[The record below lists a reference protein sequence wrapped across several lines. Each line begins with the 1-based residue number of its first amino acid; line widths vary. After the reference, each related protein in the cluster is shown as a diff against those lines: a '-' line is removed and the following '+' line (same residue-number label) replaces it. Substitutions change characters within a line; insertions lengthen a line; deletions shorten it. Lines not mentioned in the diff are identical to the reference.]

1 MAENMTL
8 DEAVKIMEGNT
19 SELSDA
25 ELGQINETFY
35 NSFTNGG
42 YRDQKTQDAAD
53 IALALAESRIDALN
67 GQDNFDPAD
76 LDSVISLAN
85 SISSFSNK
93 GDIAKAVAEKAQ
105 KQKAELEAQAKPA
118 QENIGSEK
126 AETANDDIVV
136 DEAAAAPQTN
146 ENVQKEESRTFN
158 NPEMFMEAARE
169 ASKAKEELVPP
180 ATAEEEKAL
189 DNTEQKVEKLPDQ
202 LEAVAAFDKE
212 YGIDTL
218 TPEQAAKNS
227 EWMERLNEV
236 LNRPGSEK
244 EQYDSALKEERE
256 LLDALQIVDEKGK
269 EVSED
274 KAKKSKATILEAAD
288 LEAETLTVA
297 SSRAQSYDEF
307 VEDFIGN
314 SKDSMRKAIVST
326 AFAENLKGAD
336 GKPLDPSKLTK
347 EQLGEAYARAA
358 AGDKQN
364 PPKAGV
370 KSIADYAGMVSA
382 EINNVKEAMK
392 TKVGNIPA
400 VQKVEAKL
408 KKFDEKMSGK
418 YGKYWDYAK
427 RAGKVIAKRGKGVA
441 IYTAVG
447 ATMGPVGLGL
457 LAVKS
462 GYDTYKGF
470 KNAAAKEGKSFG
482 QYAME
487 HKLDVGLGL
496 ATAGLSAVGS
506 ALGMGIGGEEL
517 AGKIK
522 PALKTATQVLAVAPK
537 AIKTATYGIQLFA
550 QKKGWMKGN
559 SEETKARF
567 DASKKE
573 LFDATVGI
581 IAGSMIN
588 NAMHGGEQSAADD
601 KTAETQ
607 NAPEQTS
614 QTAAVDGI
622 TAESENVQSAHNL
635 QSMTP
640 QEMATTLEQMGLS
653 PDRVD
658 SMSPEAMQHYIMT
671 HPEDFQSAQMM
682 MQDKDND
689 GIVDSLDADHG
700 QGWATANETQLNRA
714 FDADPRGINEIL
726 NDGKWHSSAEL
737 HSMMENGEFSEEQLK
752 AIHVHASQ
760 TFDENGHIV
769 DPELKAYY
777 NSLAEQQAQAEP
789 SKEQTHEEYVQEV
802 GARAAEVSIEAM
814 THDTLSASGLMPGEQ
829 LADLEGLIAGA
840 KQSGDFSQ
848 VDAFMAGHG
857 IDPNSEAGKGIQD
870 YINAAKGLSA
880 TGGEDPA
887 TFFNQGQEES
897 HAPESSMPSHQQMHD
912 LALKTQEAYK
922 NGMPMGDAFAQT
934 LQAEVA
940 AGNMTLAQAEGA
952 IRTVDNLMEEN
963 KDNPDKMLKQWI
975 KGSEKAA
982 EEEIQMQQEA
992 ALKAN
997 MPSNGEMLNVL
1008 LNARE
1013 NYENGASIG
1022 AAVNQSLS
1030 AEVEAG
1036 RLTVEQASAVQ
1047 QTIDKEWQAD
1057 NKNTDRTFKDMIK
1070 TYETEAK
1077 KDFEASQAA
1086 EREAFMAAHPGVE
1099 NVKGVDKE
1107 PTVYNG
1113 EEQLMQAQVQEAPVK
1128 GLDEAPVYQE
1138 EKPAQTVGQ
1147 EEKGSEGQTSPEN
1160 TLESKTHDFVSN
1172 IENNHGL
1179 ENPQVVSNHSW
1190 TRTDNTGTVTSL
1202 SMFLE
1207 GSNGYAMTAQSG
1219 GESFVIDEKGVG
1231 HFRTGNGDEVRDM
1244 NYGEAKEFLKSI
1256 EDNTLHPENIKYGS
1270 IYSALYDIDK
1280 EALAKEN
1287 AAVCGVEV
1295 NAGAQVV
1302 AKDSGVLVTDDKNI
1316 LMTTESGAF
1325 FGCSVDEKGKV
1336 EVFKGLGG
1344 QMIPMEG
1351 EERKETLEIMSRI
1364 AAAQNEQGNSSIT
1377 KAMSSELG
1385 QDRSD
1390 ANDKS
1395 AAQKIQALRGNAPA
1409 EHAPVRQ
1416 TTVNVNTVHKGKEM
1430 A

>member
-1 MAENMTL
+1 M
-8 DEAVKIMEGNT
+8 VKI
-19 SELSDA
+19 SPIIDRLAS
-25 ELGQINETFY
+25 LKNEQVY
-35 NSFTNGG
+35 
-42 YRDQKTQDAAD
+42 
-53 IALALAESRIDALN
+53 
-67 GQDNFDPAD
+67 
-76 LDSVISLAN
+76 
-85 SISSFSNK
+85 
-93 GDIAKAVAEKAQ
+93 
-105 KQKAELEAQAKPA
+105 
-118 QENIGSEK
+118 
-126 AETANDDIVV
+126 
-136 DEAAAAPQTN
+136 
-146 ENVQKEESRTFN
+146 
-158 NPEMFMEAARE
+158 
-169 ASKAKEELVPP
+169 
-180 ATAEEEKAL
+180 
-189 DNTEQKVEKLPDQ
+189 
-202 LEAVAAFDKE
+202 
-212 YGIDTL
+212 
-218 TPEQAAKNS
+218 
-227 EWMERLNEV
+227 
-236 LNRPGSEK
+236 
-244 EQYDSALKEERE
+244 SA
-256 LLDALQIVDEKGK
+256 
-269 EVSED
+269 
-274 KAKKSKATILEAAD
+274 
-288 LEAETLTVA
+288 
-297 SSRAQSYDEF
+297 
-307 VEDFIGN
+307 FIG
-314 SKDSMRKAIVST
+314 D
-326 AFAENLKGAD
+326 
-336 GKPLDPSKLTK
+336 
-347 EQLGEAYARAA
+347 
-358 AGDKQN
+358 
-364 PPKAGV
+364 
-370 KSIADYAGMVSA
+370 
-382 EINNVKEAMK
+382 
-392 TKVGNIPA
+392 
-400 VQKVEAKL
+400 
-408 KKFDEKMSGK
+408 
-418 YGKYWDYAK
+418 
-427 RAGKVIAKRGKGVA
+427 
-441 IYTAVG
+441 
-447 ATMGPVGLGL
+447 
-457 LAVKS
+457 
-462 GYDTYKGF
+462 YKGF

-517 AGKIK
+517 ASKIK

-588 NAMHGGEQSAADD
+588 NAMHGGEQSAADN

-607 NAPEQTS
+607 NVQEAVTQTVETQNMQEATEPLRPDLTVEENKFNFASWQQEEQDNKTFSWQSQQQEEKVQPE
-614 QTAAVDGI
+614 
-622 TAESENVQSAHNL
+622 E
-635 QSMTP
+635 
-640 QEMATTLEQMGLS
+640 
-653 PDRVD
+653 
-658 SMSPEAMQHYIMT
+658 
-671 HPEDFQSAQMM
+671 FQFIP
-682 MQDKDND
+682 DKDHDN
-689 GIVDSLDADHG
+689 IADAIDPDHG

-714 FDADPRGINEIL
+714 FDADARGINEIL

-752 AIHVHASQ
+752 AIHAHASQ

-1036 RLTVEQASAVQ
+1036 RLTVEQANAVQ

-1086 EREAFMAAHPGVE
+1086 EREAFLNQTP
-1099 NVKGVDKE
+1099 
-1107 PTVYNG
+1107 PTHT
-1113 EEQLMQAQVQEAPVK
+1113 E
-1128 GLDEAPVYQE
+1128 E
-1138 EKPAQTVGQ
+1138 EK
-1147 EEKGSEGQTSPEN
+1147 
-1160 TLESKTHDFVSN
+1160 
-1172 IENNHGL
+1172 
-1179 ENPQVVSNHSW
+1179 
-1190 TRTDNTGTVTSL
+1190 
-1202 SMFLE
+1202 
-1207 GSNGYAMTAQSG
+1207 
-1219 GESFVIDEKGVG
+1219 
-1231 HFRTGNGDEVRDM
+1231 
-1244 NYGEAKEFLKSI
+1244 
-1256 EDNTLHPENIKYGS
+1256 
-1270 IYSALYDIDK
+1270 
-1280 EALAKEN
+1280 
-1287 AAVCGVEV
+1287 AAVH
-1295 NAGAQVV
+1295 
-1302 AKDSGVLVTDDKNI
+1302 D
-1316 LMTTESGAF
+1316 
-1325 FGCSVDEKGKV
+1325 
-1336 EVFKGLGG
+1336 
-1344 QMIPMEG
+1344 
-1351 EERKETLEIMSRI
+1351 
-1364 AAAQNEQGNSSIT
+1364 
-1377 KAMSSELG
+1377 
-1385 QDRSD
+1385 
-1390 ANDKS
+1390 DKS
-1395 AAQKIQALRGNAPA
+1395 AAQKIQALRGNAPV
-1409 EHAPVRQ
+1409 EHTPVRQ
-1416 TTVNVNTVHKGKEM
+1416 TTVNVNTVNRGKEM

>member
-8 DEAVKIMEGNT
+8 DEAVKIIEGNT

-42 YRDQKTQDAAD
+42 YRDQKTQDAAN

-118 QENIGSEK
+118 QENIGSEN

-146 ENVQKEESRTFN
+146 ENTQEADAIRT
-158 NPEMFMEAARE
+158 EDT
-169 ASKAKEELVPP
+169 EELVPP
-180 ATAEEEKAL
+180 ASPQDESSLNAAENEA
-189 DNTEQKVEKLPDQ
+189 DKLSDQ
-202 LEAVAAFDKE
+202 PEAVAAFDKK
-212 YGIDTL
+212 YSIDKL

-236 LNRPGSEK
+236 LNRPGNDK

-256 LLDALQIVDEKGK
+256 LLNALQIVDEKGK

-274 KAKKSKATILEAAD
+274 KAKKSKATIFEAAN

-297 SSRAQSYDEF
+297 SSRAQSYNEF
-307 VEDFIGN
+307 VEDFINN

-364 PPKAGV
+364 PPKASV

-382 EINNVKEAMK
+382 EMNNVKEAMK

-522 PALKTATQVLAVAPK
+522 PALKTATQVLAVVPK

-550 QKKGWMKGN
+550 QKIGWKEGN

-607 NAPEQTS
+607 NAPEQTA

-658 SMSPEAMQHYIMT
+658 SMSPQAMQHYIMT

-689 GIVDSLDADHG
+689 GIVDGLDADHG

-714 FDADPRGINEIL
+714 FDADARGINEIL

-752 AIHVHASQ
+752 AIHAHASQ

-1036 RLTVEQASAVQ
+1036 RLTVEQANAVQ

-1190 TRTDNTGTVTSL
+1190 SRTDNTGTVTSL

-1416 TTVNVNTVHKGKEM
+1416 TTVNVNTVNRGKEM

>member
-118 QENIGSEK
+118 QENIGSEN

-146 ENVQKEESRTFN
+146 ENTQEADEIRAEADEIRAEADTIRAEADEIRAEAKEN
-158 NPEMFMEAARE
+158 
-169 ASKAKEELVPP
+169 EELVPP

-189 DNTEQKVEKLPDQ
+189 DNTEQEVEKLPDQ
-202 LEAVAAFDKE
+202 PEAAAAPQTNENTQEADAIRTEDTEELVPPASPQDESSLNAAENEADKLSDQPEAVAAFDKK
-212 YGIDTL
+212 YSIDKL

-236 LNRPGSEK
+236 LNRPGNDK

-256 LLDALQIVDEKGK
+256 LLNALQIVDEKGK
-269 EVSED
+269 EVSEV
-274 KAKKSKATILEAAD
+274 KAKKSKATIFEAAN

-297 SSRAQSYDEF
+297 SSRAQSYNEF
-307 VEDFIGN
+307 VEDFINN

-364 PPKAGV
+364 PPKASV

-382 EINNVKEAMK
+382 EMNNVKEAMK

-550 QKKGWMKGN
+550 QKIGWKEGN

-588 NAMHGGEQSAADD
+588 NAMHGGEQSAADN

-607 NAPEQTS
+607 NTQEQTA

-658 SMSPEAMQHYIMT
+658 SMSPLDMQLYIMT

-689 GIVDSLDADHG
+689 GIVDGLDADHG

-714 FDADPRGINEIL
+714 FDADARGINEIL

-752 AIHVHASQ
+752 AIHAHASQ

-1036 RLTVEQASAVQ
+1036 RLTVEQANAVQ

-1086 EREAFMAAHPGVE
+1086 EREAFLNQTP
-1099 NVKGVDKE
+1099 
-1107 PTVYNG
+1107 PTHT
-1113 EEQLMQAQVQEAPVK
+1113 E
-1128 GLDEAPVYQE
+1128 E
-1138 EKPAQTVGQ
+1138 EK
-1147 EEKGSEGQTSPEN
+1147 
-1160 TLESKTHDFVSN
+1160 
-1172 IENNHGL
+1172 
-1179 ENPQVVSNHSW
+1179 
-1190 TRTDNTGTVTSL
+1190 
-1202 SMFLE
+1202 
-1207 GSNGYAMTAQSG
+1207 
-1219 GESFVIDEKGVG
+1219 
-1231 HFRTGNGDEVRDM
+1231 
-1244 NYGEAKEFLKSI
+1244 
-1256 EDNTLHPENIKYGS
+1256 
-1270 IYSALYDIDK
+1270 
-1280 EALAKEN
+1280 
-1287 AAVCGVEV
+1287 AAVH
-1295 NAGAQVV
+1295 
-1302 AKDSGVLVTDDKNI
+1302 D
-1316 LMTTESGAF
+1316 
-1325 FGCSVDEKGKV
+1325 
-1336 EVFKGLGG
+1336 
-1344 QMIPMEG
+1344 
-1351 EERKETLEIMSRI
+1351 
-1364 AAAQNEQGNSSIT
+1364 
-1377 KAMSSELG
+1377 
-1385 QDRSD
+1385 
-1390 ANDKS
+1390 DKS

-1416 TTVNVNTVHKGKEM
+1416 TTVNVNTVNRGKEM

>member
-118 QENIGSEK
+118 QENIGSEN

-146 ENVQKEESRTFN
+146 ENTQEADEIRAEADEIRAEADTIRAEADEIRAEADEIRAETDAIRAEAKEN
-158 NPEMFMEAARE
+158 
-169 ASKAKEELVPP
+169 EELVPP

-189 DNTEQKVEKLPDQ
+189 DNTEQEVEKLPDQ
-202 LEAVAAFDKE
+202 PEAVAAFDKE

-236 LNRPGSEK
+236 LSQPGSEK
-244 EQYDSALKEERE
+244 DEYDNALKEERE

-364 PPKAGV
+364 PPKASV

-517 AGKIK
+517 ASKIK

-588 NAMHGGEQSAADD
+588 NAMHGGEQSAADN
-601 KTAETQ
+601 KTTETQ
-607 NAPEQTS
+607 NTQEQTA

-658 SMSPEAMQHYIMT
+658 SMSPQAMQHYIMT

-689 GIVDSLDADHG
+689 GIVDGLDADHG

-714 FDADPRGINEIL
+714 FDADARGINEIL

-752 AIHVHASQ
+752 AIHAHASQ

-940 AGNMTLAQAEGA
+940 TGNMTLAQAEGA

-1036 RLTVEQASAVQ
+1036 RLTVEQANAVQ

-1070 TYETEAK
+1070 TYEPEAK

-1086 EREAFMAAHPGVE
+1086 EREAFLNQTP
-1099 NVKGVDKE
+1099 
-1107 PTVYNG
+1107 PTHT
-1113 EEQLMQAQVQEAPVK
+1113 E
-1128 GLDEAPVYQE
+1128 E
-1138 EKPAQTVGQ
+1138 EK
-1147 EEKGSEGQTSPEN
+1147 
-1160 TLESKTHDFVSN
+1160 
-1172 IENNHGL
+1172 
-1179 ENPQVVSNHSW
+1179 
-1190 TRTDNTGTVTSL
+1190 
-1202 SMFLE
+1202 
-1207 GSNGYAMTAQSG
+1207 
-1219 GESFVIDEKGVG
+1219 
-1231 HFRTGNGDEVRDM
+1231 
-1244 NYGEAKEFLKSI
+1244 
-1256 EDNTLHPENIKYGS
+1256 
-1270 IYSALYDIDK
+1270 
-1280 EALAKEN
+1280 
-1287 AAVCGVEV
+1287 AAVH
-1295 NAGAQVV
+1295 
-1302 AKDSGVLVTDDKNI
+1302 D
-1316 LMTTESGAF
+1316 
-1325 FGCSVDEKGKV
+1325 
-1336 EVFKGLGG
+1336 
-1344 QMIPMEG
+1344 
-1351 EERKETLEIMSRI
+1351 
-1364 AAAQNEQGNSSIT
+1364 
-1377 KAMSSELG
+1377 
-1385 QDRSD
+1385 
-1390 ANDKS
+1390 DKS

-1416 TTVNVNTVHKGKEM
+1416 TTVNVNTVNRGKEM